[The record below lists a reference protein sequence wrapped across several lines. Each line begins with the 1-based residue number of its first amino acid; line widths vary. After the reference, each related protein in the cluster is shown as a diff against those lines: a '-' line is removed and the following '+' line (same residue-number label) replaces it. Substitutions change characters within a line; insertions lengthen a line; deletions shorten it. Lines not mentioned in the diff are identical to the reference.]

1 MHIYLVR
8 HGETDWNTKFLFQG
22 QSDTELNK
30 TGVMQAK
37 CIAKE
42 FKGRK
47 ISAIISSDLKRAHK
61 TAEIIAASCGCRAKV
76 AKDKRLRERDYGNLE
91 GKLYNLYHNK
101 KKNFTGEKDHKFFP
115 RVNRAFRSIIKKYRG
130 RDIIIVSHGGVVRQL
145 VASVLGLQDYKSLRI
160 YNASVSELFYNEKK
174 KAFFVLLVNSVHHL
188 PRSERNK
195 IEYHI
200 KGV

>member
-1 MHIYLVR
+1 MHIYLIR

-30 TGVMQAK
+30 TGIMQAR

-47 ISAIISSDLKRAHK
+47 IGGIISSDLKRACK
-61 TAEIIAASCGCRAKV
+61 TAEIIAAACNRKKIE
-76 AKDKRLRERDYGNLE
+76 KDRRLRERHYGNLE
-91 GKLYNLYHNK
+91 GKLYELYRHK
-101 KKNFTGEKDHKFFP
+101 KKDFTGEKDGKFFP
-115 RVNRAFRSIIKKYRG
+115 RVNAAFKDTIKKYEG
-130 RDIIIVSHGGVVRQL
+130 RDIIIVAHGGVVRQII
-145 VASVLGLQDYKSLRI
+145 ASVLNIPDYKKLRI
-160 YNASVSELFYNEKK
+160 YNASISEIFYNEKK
-174 KAFFVLLVNSVHHL
+174 KAFFLLLLNSVAHL
-188 PRSERNK
+188 PRAARNK